1 MTPLHTPKNRFKPQ
15 YCFSEHEL
23 VVIDGREM
31 QPVFRNSEGVALKPV
46 DNGPAQQISHDDIHE
61 LIQHNRLKV
70 VKHGQAPGQALNR
83 LTDRVAMSTRI
94 DGPLEERMRFRE
106 ALVLGFLELQRRQ
119 IRDNVRPVTR
129 SDASIDKHT
138 LQIKDVAKEFYA
150 KSAERSRK
158 KTSEMPDKFCAR
170 SLRRWLS
177 DYEAGGR
184 LGLLDT
190 YARSG
195 NRGNR
200 FPVEI
205 RSIVAEGVKSY
216 LHRNKPTRKQV
227 TDRIR
232 SAVEALNDTRIA
244 EGLDALPL
252 PSRNAVSAAIDDLD
266 PFLVSVAR
274 DGRDAALRRMRQ
286 TGRGLS
292 ENLVAP
298 LTRVEMDEWK
308 IDLFTL
314 FEESGLID
322 FFSDEDRKRLG
333 LTGKNVRWWVTV
345 AICATTRMI
354 VGMCLSRTPSQYS
367 AMDCLQLVLNDKG
380 QFADAVGA
388 LSPWN
393 AGGRPLLLVT
403 DGGSAFKAADFRA
416 VCADLNI
423 PFEIAVNGLPQMR
436 ARIERVF
443 RTMGLSLL
451 PRLSGRSFESAVARG
466 DHDGQGDAALTSD
479 ELAFALVRW
488 VVDIY
493 HNTPHDGLGGDTP
506 LETWNRLVEDWGV
519 RPAPS
524 LEEQAAIFAR
534 PMVRN
539 LEGDGITVLGVRY
552 HSDELAR
559 YGMHRRG
566 KKMDIRWSSSD
577 LGAIWVRCDDWLKV
591 PAVFDRFKGVS
602 AFDWISAARRLRLR
616 QRDRQ
621 KVSRGIIRQAIHE
634 IEAFDAAARTRA
646 GLVTEVIDEKLLGR
660 IEEEVFIGFRVADQ
674 EDAPDTTD
682 AGDGVGLVI
691 TPAAAPEPSPL
702 DADEEAPVGL
712 RARRARKEDWDLG
725 D

>member
-1 MTPLHTPKNRFKPQ
+1 MNPLHTPKNRFKPQ
-15 YCFSEHEL
+15 YCFSEHDL

-46 DNGPAQQISHDDIHE
+46 DNGPAQQISHDEIHE

-70 VKHGQAPGQALNR
+70 RARRPVAGQNLNR
-83 LTDRVAMSTRI
+83 LADGAAMSTRI
-94 DGPLEERMRFRE
+94 DGPLEERLRFRE

-119 IRDNVRPVTR
+119 RRDNGRPMPRT
-129 SDASIDKHT
+129 DAAIEAHAN
-138 LQIKDVAKEFYA
+138 QIRMIAMEFYA
-150 KSAERSRK
+150 KASEPGGR
-158 KTSEMPDKFCAR
+158 KTSSLPVKFSAR
-170 SLRRWLS
+170 SLRRWLT
-177 DYEAGGR
+177 DYEAHGR
-184 LGLLDT
+184 TGLVDG
-190 YARSG
+190 YGRSG
-195 NRGNR
+195 NRDNR
-200 FPVEI
+200 FPAEV
-205 RSIVAEGVKSY
+205 RSIIADGVNSY

-232 SAVEALNDTRIA
+232 GAVEALNDTRIA
-244 EGLDALPL
+244 EGLEPL
-252 PSRNAVSAAIDDLD
+252 QVPSRNAVSVAIDALD

-314 FEESGLID
+314 FEENGMID

-443 RTMGLSLL
+443 RTMGLSLM

-479 ELAFALVRW
+479 ELALALVRW

-634 IEAFDAAARTRA
+634 IEALDAAARTRA
-646 GLVTEVIDEKLLGR
+646 GLVTEAIDEKMLGR

-702 DADEEAPVGL
+702 DANEEAPVSL
-712 RARRARKEDWDLG
+712 RARRAGKEDWDLG